1 VGWQGSINACRVSR
15 HSERQERSAIDGLLN
30 DEATAIIGRDDEAKD
45 FAGGKEDAVNLGIAT
60 KRTTLLEKV
69 SELRET
75 IVVGLL
81 LADN

>member
-1 VGWQGSINACRVSR
+1 MTRKYQRMPRFEAQWTPGTL
-15 HSERQERSAIDGLLN
+15 AIDGLLN
-30 DEATAIIGRDDEAKD
+30 DEATTIIGRDDEAKD
-45 FAGGKEDAVNLGIAT
+45 VAGGKEDAVNLGIAT